1 MLPELENLRAR
12 LGDAKGAL
20 DKEHLK
26 SADLE
31 NKCQQLEEE
40 LKFKMSLLEKE
51 LIIPQVASSAEAFDY
66 LHKKQQNNVVN
77 VVQRFIKLWPY
88 LKGGLNAERSHLLG
102 KSRVVHVQKQ
112 IDTKR
117 GKRATPP
124 LPPPVMVPT
133 HSLTR

>member
-51 LIIPQVASSAEAFDY
+51 LVE
-66 LHKKQQNNVVN
+66 V
-77 VVQRFIKLWPY
+77 
-88 LKGGLNAERSHLLG
+88 RSHFIRSLFCENNISFLYY
-102 KSRVVHVQKQ
+102 KMMKYKRMMKLKQKK
-112 IDTKR
+112 TYY
-117 GKRATPP
+117 
-124 LPPPVMVPT
+124 L
-133 HSLTR
+133 S

>member
-12 LGDAKGAL
+12 LGEAKSAL

-51 LIIPQVASSAEAFDY
+51 LVEVAMNIHVR
-66 LHKKQQNNVVN
+66 L
-77 VVQRFIKLWPY
+77 FILSILQMI
-88 LKGGLNAERSHLLG
+88 LKE
-102 KSRVVHVQKQ
+102 
-112 IDTKR
+112 
-117 GKRATPP
+117 
-124 LPPPVMVPT
+124 
-133 HSLTR
+133 

>member
-51 LIIPQVASSAEAFDY
+51 LVEVSLYFIQVLFCGNSRFLKSFLLQD
-66 LHKKQQNNVVN
+66 NV
-77 VVQRFIKLWPY
+77 
-88 LKGGLNAERSHLLG
+88 
-102 KSRVVHVQKQ
+102 
-112 IDTKR
+112 ID
-117 GKRATPP
+117 
-124 LPPPVMVPT
+124 
-133 HSLTR
+133 